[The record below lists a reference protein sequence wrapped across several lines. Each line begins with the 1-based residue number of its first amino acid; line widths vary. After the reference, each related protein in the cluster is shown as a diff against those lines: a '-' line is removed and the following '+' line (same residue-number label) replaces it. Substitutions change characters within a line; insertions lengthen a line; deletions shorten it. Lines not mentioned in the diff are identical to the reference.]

1 MNVFIIAALT
11 ADGFI
16 AKNSHHL
23 ADWTSKEDKK
33 LFVELTK
40 RAGVMV
46 MGSNQ
51 FGTINRALPGRKT
64 IVYTRKADQPSIENV
79 EYTTEEPVDL
89 IKRLESEG
97 YKEIAICGG
106 SQIYDLFLSAR
117 VVNDLYLTYEPV
129 LFGTGLQLLTSDI
142 QQKVNLKE
150 LKQLND
156 QVFLAHYTLDT

>member
-16 AKNSHHL
+16 AKDSHHL
-23 ADWTSKEDKK
+23 ADWSSKEDKK

-64 IVYTRKADQPSIENV
+64 IVYTRKTNLPMIEDV
-79 EYTTEEPVDL
+79 EYTSESPIELV
-89 IKRLESEG
+89 KRLENEG
-97 YKEIAICGG
+97 FAEIAICGG
-106 SQIYDLFLSAR
+106 AQIYDLFLNAG
-117 VVNDLYLTYEPV
+117 VVDELYLTYEPI

-142 QQKVNLKE
+142 QQKVQLKE
-150 LKQLND
+150 LRKLNE
-156 QVFLAHYTLDT
+156 QVFLAHYSIAV